1 MEREGAG
8 AFRLGRAETDLCLLV
23 LVLVLVVVSMVFEEE
38 EVVDRV
44 WRIGGVRSGVGI
56 SVISTS
62 VDFRFLS
69 RGDPSGSNNVSVSE
83 SK

>member
-8 AFRLGRAETDLCLLV
+8 AFRLGRAETDLCL